1 MNLISD
7 ETIRGMCPNA
17 ANIIITGDISHK
29 DVGIKVGL
37 FAQAAAITY
46 RMDEE
51 TQKRTVRNL
60 YMDLV
65 MMNRREEQQR
75 KEAAEEA
82 RGPRN

>member
-1 MNLISD
+1 MSLLTD
-7 ETIRGMCPNA
+7 EQIREICPNA
-17 ANIIITGDISHK
+17 SNIIITGDESHK

-51 TQKRTVRNL
+51 AQKRTVRNL